1 MLQTHNRNKKH
12 CTPLRGDHASATNPA
27 HRRNMPKRL
36 GLTFINSHRLT
47 PSINSITF
55 VGKTRMSSE
64 GHKTLPRQPE
74 MNVGTMGHVDHGK
87 TTLVQ
92 SLTGVWASRHSE
104 ELKRGITIKLG
115 YADMPIY
122 KCPNCEPPE
131 NYTTKPICSNCS
143 SKAEFERAISFVDAP
158 GHEALMATML
168 SGAAIMDGAILVIAA
183 DEPCPQPQT
192 REHLAAADVTGIK
205 NIVIVQNKIDIVDEK
220 RAHQSYT
227 EIKNFIKGTRAQNAP
242 IIPISA
248 QRGINIDILLQ
259 AIEHIMPTPKRDETK
274 PPFMYIVRSFDTNK
288 PGTTIDKLEGGVIGG
303 TIIQGKFKV
312 GEELE
317 IRPGIA
323 QEGKNA
329 YISLLSQIVTLQA
342 GGKNVE
348 EAHCGGLV
356 GVGTLLDPSYSKADG
371 LTGNIAGKTGM
382 LPPTLTELTLETQ
395 ILDRAVGTKE
405 LMKVEEVSMNETL
418 LLHVGAAI
426 TTGKVSSIRKGTA
439 LIKLTRPVCAQTES
453 RVALSRKIAGRW
465 RLIGYGMTR

>member
-1 MLQTHNRNKKH
+1 MSEDNAEKSA
-12 CTPLRGDHASATNPA
+12 PL
-27 HRRNMPKRL
+27 
-36 GLTFINSHRLT
+36 
-47 PSINSITF
+47 PS
-55 VGKTRMSSE
+55 
-64 GHKTLPRQPE
+64 QPVV
-74 MNVGTMGHVDHGK
+74 NIGTIGHVDHGK

-92 SLTGVWASRHSE
+92 ALTGVWASRHSE

-122 KCPNCEPPE
+122 RCQKCEPPK
-131 NYTTKPICSNCS
+131 NLSTKPVCPACG
-143 SKAEFERAISFVDAP
+143 SKAVFARAISFVDAP

-205 NIVIVQNKIDIVDEK
+205 NIIIAQNKIDIVDEK
-220 RAHQSYT
+220 RAHQSHA
-227 EIKNFIKGTRAQNAP
+227 EIENFVKGTVAEDAP

-248 QRGINIDILLQ
+248 QRGINMDILLQ
-259 AIEHIMPTPKRDETK
+259 AMEQFVPTPKRDEDK
-274 PPFMYIVRSFDTNK
+274 PPFMYVVRSFDTNK
-288 PGTTIDKLEGGVIGG
+288 PGTTIDTLEGGVLGG
-303 TIIQGKFKV
+303 TIIQGTFKV
-312 GEELE
+312 GDELE

-323 QEGKNA
+323 AEGK
-329 YISLLSQIVTLQA
+329 STPTPLFSEIVTLQA

-382 LPPTLTELTLETQ
+382 LPPTLSELTLQAQ

-405 LMKVEEVSMNETL
+405 LAKIDEVTMNETL

-426 TTGKVSSIRKGTA
+426 TVGKVASIRKGNV
-439 LIKLTRPVCAQTES
+439 LIKLTRPVCAQTTS
-453 RVALSRKIAGRW
+453 RVALSRKIGGRW
-465 RLIGYGMTR
+465 RLIGFGMIK

>member
-1 MLQTHNRNKKH
+1 
-12 CTPLRGDHASATNPA
+12 
-27 HRRNMPKRL
+27 
-36 GLTFINSHRLT
+36 
-47 PSINSITF
+47 
-55 VGKTRMSSE
+55 MSSE
-64 GHKTLPRQPE
+64 KRASLPRQPE
-74 MNVGTMGHVDHGK
+74 INIGTMGHVDHGK

-92 SLTGVWASRHSE
+92 ALTGVWASRHSE

-122 KCPNCEPPE
+122 KCTECDSPSYSISPVCPNC
-131 NYTTKPICSNCS
+131 N
-143 SKAEFERAISFVDAP
+143 SKAVFERAISFVDAP

-192 REHLAAADVTGIK
+192 REHLAASDVIGIK

-220 RAHQSYT
+220 RARESYQ
-227 EIKNFIKGTRAQNAP
+227 EIKNFVKGTSAEEAP

-259 AIEHIMPTPKRDETK
+259 AIEQLMPSPKRDETQ
-274 PPFMYIVRSFDTNK
+274 PPFMYIVRSFDVNK

-303 TIIQGKFKV
+303 TILQGKFAV
-312 GEELE
+312 GDELE

-323 QEGKNA
+323 VEGKNT
-329 YISLLSQIVTLQA
+329 YNPLFSEIVSLQA
-342 GGKNVE
+342 GGKNVD
-348 EAHCGGLV
+348 EARCGGLV
-356 GVGTLLDPSYSKADG
+356 GVGTLLDPAYSKADS

-382 LPPTLTELTLETQ
+382 LPPTLSELTLETQ

-405 LMKVEEVSMNETL
+405 LMEIEEVSMNESL

-426 TTGKVSSIRKGTA
+426 TIGKVASIRKDSV
-439 LIKLTRPVCAQTES
+439 LMKLSRPVCAQAGS

-465 RLIGYGMTR
+465 RLIGYGMMR